1 MGPNPAPGLRGARAA
16 DRGSRK
22 IAQEFLTK
30 LRLPVVASPM
40 FIVSTPALV
49 IAQCK
54 AGIVGSIPALN
65 ARPKELLKGWIAEI
79 KQALAAH
86 DAAHPDRPSAPFAVN
101 QIAHRTN
108 DRLEYDMGVIA
119 EAQVP
124 IVIVSLAAPANIL
137 SAVHAYGG
145 LVFND
150 VVNARHAQK
159 CADAGVD
166 GLIAVAAGAGG
177 HTGTISPFA
186 LVEEIREFWDG
197 PLGLG
202 GAIATGRG
210 ILAAQALGADFAY
223 VGSAF
228 IAADEANAQAEYK
241 GMVLEATAE
250 EIVTSDRLTG
260 VKANFMR
267 KSLLAAGLD
276 PAGAA
281 RGGPAEKGFGEG
293 GSSYKA
299 WRDVWS
305 AGHGAGAVK
314 CLRPAA
320 GIVDALALEYAQA
333 RQQLCRT

>member
-1 MGPNPAPGLRGARAA
+1 MSNALSTRDLPTIARR
-16 DRGSRK
+16 RGSRAAAK
-22 IAQEFLTK
+22 GFLAA
-30 LRLPVVASPM
+30 LRLPVVGSPM
-40 FIVSTPALV
+40 FIVSTPELV

-65 ARPKELLKGWIAEI
+65 ARPKEMLKDWIAEI
-79 KQALAAH
+79 KEALAVH
-86 DAAHPDRPSAPFAVN
+86 DHLYPDALSAPFAIN

-108 DRLEYDMGVIA
+108 DRLDHDMYVVA

-124 IVIVSLAAPANIL
+124 IVIVSLAAPENIL
-137 SAVHAYGG
+137 SAVHSYGG

-150 VVNARHAQK
+150 VVNTRHAIK
-159 CADAGVD
+159 CAEGGVD
-166 GLIAVAAGAGG
+166 GLIAVSAGAGG

-210 ILAAQALGADFAY
+210 ILAAQVLRADFAY

-228 IAADEANAQAEYK
+228 IVADEANAQSDYK
-241 GMVLEATAE
+241 QMVVETTAE
-250 EIVTSDRLTG
+250 DIIASDRLTG

-276 PAGAA
+276 PAALL
-281 RGGPAEKGFGEG
+281 REGPVQRGFGEEG
-293 GSSYKA
+293 NSYKA

-305 AGHGAGAVK
+305 AGHGTGAVK
-314 CLRPAA
+314 QLRPAA
-320 GIVDALALEYAQA
+320 KIVEELA
-333 RQQLCRT
+333 RQYAEARRGVCV

>member
-1 MGPNPAPGLRGARAA
+1 MLQRSANRAPA
-16 DRGSRK
+16 GSR
-22 IAQEFLTK
+22 ATADAFMAR

-40 FIVSTPALV
+40 FIVSTPKLV

-65 ARPKELLKGWIAEI
+65 ARPKELLADWIAEI
-79 KQALAAH
+79 KEALAAH
-86 DAAHPDRPSAPFAVN
+86 DRANPEKLAAPFALN

-108 DRLEYDMGVIA
+108 DRLGHDMDVIA
-119 EAQVP
+119 DAKVP
-124 IVIVSLAAPANIL
+124 LVIVSLAAPEDIL
-137 SAVHAYGG
+137 AAVHSYGG

-150 VVNARHAQK
+150 VVNARHAMK
-159 CADAGVD
+159 CAEAGVD
-166 GLIAVAAGAGG
+166 GLIAVSSGAGG

-186 LVEEIREFWDG
+186 LVEEIRQFWDG

-202 GAIATGRG
+202 GAISTGRG

-228 IAADEANAQAEYK
+228 IAADEANAQPGYK
-241 GMVLEATAE
+241 QMLVESTAE
-250 EIVTSDRLTG
+250 DIVMSDKLTG

-267 KSLLAAGLD
+267 QSLAANGLD
-276 PAGAA
+276 PKAIAND
-281 RGGPAEKGFGEG
+281 RPAEKGFGES

-305 AGHGAGAVK
+305 AGHGAGAVNQ
-314 CLRPAA
+314 LRPTADIVA
-320 GIVDALALEYAQA
+320 GMALEYAEA
-333 RQQLCRT
+333 RRALL